1 MFFGSQVFAYLKV
14 SPPEIVLFLMQNK
27 LLSFAVYMILGS
39 VASSLS
45 STGAYEVSL
54 VQNGKKTLL
63 YSALDN
69 NKQVIGVQQLG
80 RVLSA
85 SLKVT
90 QKEN

>member
-1 MFFGSQVFAYLKV
+1 
-14 SPPEIVLFLMQNK
+14 MQNK